1 MYINYVNNIP
11 EYTVTQLNRSIKELL
26 EDKFDYIKLI
36 GESGPITVAS
46 SGHVYFSIKEND
58 EVISCICWKGTHERL
73 EIKLEEGTEY
83 NFFGKVTSYSKFGR
97 SVYQLIID
105 QIEYS
110 GDGSILELIEK
121 RKKDLENRGYF
132 KESHKL
138 TIPKFPKKIGI
149 LTSATGSVIH
159 DIIHRIEN
167 RFPLTNLEVYP
178 IPVQGKKT
186 HTEIIEYLDLIETSQ
201 QKPDLIIFARG
212 GGSLEEMMPF
222 NEPELIKRIY
232 DLKIPSISAIGHETD
247 YTLLDLVCD
256 LRAPTP
262 TAAAE
267 LSVPN
272 QIEVLKDLRNL
283 QIDFSNN
290 IKRKIVL
297 PEKIILNFSN
307 SMNFLSSRIYETE
320 KILSKYVS
328 DNLEAVKEYL
338 SNLKNIIIKNYMKI
352 IEFSPKQK
360 IEITQN
366 KIFSFSKNN
375 QIYVK
380 NKINSVSQNLN
391 LLNRIILNS
400 SIEKNLKKGYSIL
413 KNKKQLIKNIET
425 LKNVKEFSVKMY
437 DGEILIKN
445 KN

>member
-73 EIKLEEGTEY
+73 EINFEEGTKY

-186 HTEIIEYLDLIETSQ
+186 HTEIIEYLNLIETSQ

-222 NEPELIKRIY
+222 NESELIKRVY

-272 QIEVLKDLRNL
+272 QLEVLKDLKNL

-290 IKRKIVL
+290 IKNKIAS
-297 PEKIILNFSN
+297 PEKTILNFSS

-320 KILSKYVS
+320 NILSKCVFNY
-328 DNLEAVKEYL
+328 LEYIKEYL
-338 SNLKNIIIKNYMKI
+338 SKLNNVINKNYMKI
-352 IEFSPKQK
+352 TEFSPKQK
-360 IEITQN
+360 IEITRN
-366 KIFSFSKNN
+366 KVLSISKNS
-375 QIYVK
+375 QIYIK
-380 NKINSVSQNLN
+380 NKMNSANQNLT

-400 SIEKNLKKGYSIL
+400 SIERNLKKGYSIL
-413 KNKKQLIKNIET
+413 KNNQQLIKNIKT
-425 LKNVKEFSVKMY
+425 LKNVSEFSVKMH

>member
-186 HTEIIEYLDLIETSQ
+186 HTEIIEYLDLIETAQ
-201 QKPDLIIFARG
+201 KKPDLIIFARG

-222 NEPELIKRIY
+222 NEPELIKRVY
-232 DLKIPSISAIGHETD
+232 NLKIPSISAIGHETD

-272 QIEVLKDLRNL
+272 QLEVLKDLKNL

-290 IKRKIVL
+290 IKHKIAS
-297 PEKIILNFSN
+297 PEKTILNFSS

-320 KILSKYVS
+320 NILSKCVS
-328 DNLEAVKEYL
+328 NYLEYIKEYL
-338 SNLKNIIIKNYMKI
+338 SKLNNVIYKNFMKI
-352 IEFSPKQK
+352 TEFSPKQK

-366 KIFSFSKNN
+366 KVFSISKNS
-375 QIYVK
+375 QIYIK
-380 NKINSVSQNLN
+380 NKINSANQNLT

-400 SIEKNLKKGYSIL
+400 SIERNLKKGYSIL
-413 KNKKQLIKNIET
+413 KNNQQLIKNIKT
-425 LKNVKEFSVKMY
+425 LKNVSEFSVKMH

>member
-73 EIKLEEGTEY
+73 EINFEEGTKY

-186 HTEIIEYLDLIETSQ
+186 HTEIIEYLNLIETSQ

-222 NEPELIKRIY
+222 NESELIKRVY

-272 QIEVLKDLRNL
+272 KLEVLKDLKNL

-290 IKRKIVL
+290 IKNKIASL
-297 PEKIILNFSN
+297 EKTILNFS
-307 SMNFLSSRIYETE
+307 SSVNFLSSRIYETE
-320 KILSKYVS
+320 NILSKCVFNYV
-328 DNLEAVKEYL
+328 EYIKEYL
-338 SNLKNIIIKNYMKI
+338 SKLNNVINKNYMKI
-352 IEFSPKQK
+352 TEFSPKQK
-360 IEITQN
+360 IEITRN
-366 KIFSFSKNN
+366 KVLSISNN
-375 QIYVK
+375 SQIYIK
-380 NKINSVSQNLN
+380 NKMNSANQNLT

-400 SIEKNLKKGYSIL
+400 SIERNLKKGYSIL
-413 KNKKQLIKNIET
+413 KNNQQLIKNIKT
-425 LKNVKEFSVKMY
+425 LKNVSEFSVKMH

>member
-1 MYINYVNNIP
+1 
-11 EYTVTQLNRSIKELL
+11 
-26 EDKFDYIKLI
+26 
-36 GESGPITVAS
+36 
-46 SGHVYFSIKEND
+46 
-58 EVISCICWKGTHERL
+58 
-73 EIKLEEGTEY
+73 
-83 NFFGKVTSYSKFGR
+83 
-97 SVYQLIID
+97 
-105 QIEYS
+105 
-110 GDGSILELIEK
+110 
-121 RKKDLENRGYF
+121 
-132 KESHKL
+132 
-138 TIPKFPKKIGI
+138 
-149 LTSATGSVIH
+149 
-159 DIIHRIEN
+159 
-167 RFPLTNLEVYP
+167 VYP

-186 HTEIIEYLDLIETSQ
+186 HTEIIEYLDLIEISQ
-201 QKPDLIIFARG
+201 EKPDLIIFARG

-222 NEPELIKRIY
+222 NEPELIKRVY
-232 DLKIPSISAIGHETD
+232 DLNIPSISAIGHETD

-413 KNKKQLIKNIET
+413 KNKKQLIKNIKT

>member
-121 RKKDLENRGYF
+121 RKKDLESRGYF
-132 KESHKL
+132 KDSHKL
-138 TIPKFPKKIGI
+138 IIPKFPKKIGI

-186 HTEIIEYLDLIETSQ
+186 HTEIIEYLDLIEISQ
-201 QKPDLIIFARG
+201 EKPDLIIFARG

-222 NEPELIKRIY
+222 NEPELIKRVY

-272 QIEVLKDLRNL
+272 QLEVLKDLKNL

-290 IKRKIVL
+290 IKHKIAS
-297 PEKIILNFSN
+297 PEKTILNFSS

-320 KILSKYVS
+320 NILSKCVS
-328 DNLEAVKEYL
+328 NYLEYIKEYL
-338 SNLKNIIIKNYMKI
+338 SKLNNVIYKNFMKI
-352 IEFSPKQK
+352 TEFSPKQK

-366 KIFSFSKNN
+366 KVLSISKNT
-375 QIYVK
+375 QIYIK
-380 NKINSVSQNLN
+380 NKMNSANQNLT

-400 SIEKNLKKGYSIL
+400 SIERNLKKGYSIL
-413 KNKKQLIKNIET
+413 KNNQQLIKNIKT
-425 LKNVKEFSVKMY
+425 LKNVSEFSVKMH

>member
-121 RKKDLENRGYF
+121 RKKDLESRGYF
-132 KESHKL
+132 KDSHKL
-138 TIPKFPKKIGI
+138 IIPKFPTKIGI

-186 HTEIIEYLDLIETSQ
+186 HTEIIEYLDLIEISQ
-201 QKPDLIIFARG
+201 EKPDLIIFARG

-222 NEPELIKRIY
+222 NEPELIKRVY

-375 QIYVK
+375 QIYLK

-413 KNKKQLIKNIET
+413 KNKKQLIKNIKT

>member
-222 NEPELIKRIY
+222 NEPELIKRVY

-400 SIEKNLKKGYSIL
+400 SIEKNLKKGYQKYLS
-413 KNKKQLIKNIET
+413 KNNFDQNLQQKKKLI
-425 LKNVKEFSVKMY
+425 F
-437 DGEILIKN
+437 
-445 KN
+445 

>member
-73 EIKLEEGTEY
+73 EIKLEEGAEY

-138 TIPKFPKKIGI
+138 IIPKFPKKIGI

-186 HTEIIEYLDLIETSQ
+186 HTEIIEYLDLIETAQ
-201 QKPDLIIFARG
+201 KKPDLIIFARG

-222 NEPELIKRIY
+222 NEPELIKRVY

-272 QIEVLKDLRNL
+272 QLEVLKDLKNL

-290 IKRKIVL
+290 IKNKIAS
-297 PEKIILNFSN
+297 PEKTILNFSS

-320 KILSKYVS
+320 NILSKCVS
-328 DNLEAVKEYL
+328 NYLEYIKEYL
-338 SNLKNIIIKNYMKI
+338 SKFNNIIYKNFMKI
-352 IEFSPKQK
+352 TEFSPKQK

-366 KIFSFSKNN
+366 KVFSISKNS
-375 QIYVK
+375 QIYIK
-380 NKINSVSQNLN
+380 NKINSANQNLT

-400 SIEKNLKKGYSIL
+400 SIERNLKKGYSIL
-413 KNKKQLIKNIET
+413 KNNQQLIKNIKT
-425 LKNVKEFSVKMY
+425 LRNVSEFSVKMH

>member
-58 EVISCICWKGTHERL
+58 EVISCICWKGTYERL
-73 EIKLEEGTEY
+73 EMKLEEGTEY

-121 RKKDLENRGYF
+121 RKKDLESRGYF
-132 KESHKL
+132 KDSHKL
-138 TIPKFPKKIGI
+138 IIPKFPKKIGI

-186 HTEIIEYLDLIETSQ
+186 HTEIIEYLDLIEISQ
-201 QKPDLIIFARG
+201 EKPDLIIFARG

-222 NEPELIKRIY
+222 NEPELIKRVY

-272 QIEVLKDLRNL
+272 QLEVLKDLKNL

-290 IKRKIVL
+290 IKNKIAS
-297 PEKIILNFSN
+297 PEKTILNFSS

-320 KILSKYVS
+320 NILSKCVS
-328 DNLEAVKEYL
+328 NYLEYIKEYL
-338 SNLKNIIIKNYMKI
+338 SKLNNVIYKNFMKI
-352 IEFSPKQK
+352 TEFSPKQK

-366 KIFSFSKNN
+366 KVLSISKNS
-375 QIYVK
+375 QIYIK
-380 NKINSVSQNLN
+380 NKINSANQNLT

-400 SIEKNLKKGYSIL
+400 SIERNLKKGYSIL
-413 KNKKQLIKNIET
+413 KNNQQLIKNIKT
-425 LKNVKEFSVKMY
+425 LKNVSEFSVKMH

>member
-58 EVISCICWKGTHERL
+58 EVISCICWKGTYERL
-73 EIKLEEGTEY
+73 EMKLEEGT
-83 NFFGKVTSYSKFGR
+83 
-97 SVYQLIID
+97 
-105 QIEYS
+105 EYS

-121 RKKDLENRGYF
+121 RKKDLENKGYF

-222 NEPELIKRIY
+222 NEPELIKRVY

-272 QIEVLKDLRNL
+272 QLEVLKDLKNL

-290 IKRKIVL
+290 IKNKIAS
-297 PEKIILNFSN
+297 PEKTILNFSS

-320 KILSKYVS
+320 NILSKCVFNY
-328 DNLEAVKEYL
+328 LEYIKEYL
-338 SNLKNIIIKNYMKI
+338 SKLNNVINKNYMKI
-352 IEFSPKQK
+352 TEFSPKQK
-360 IEITQN
+360 IEITRN
-366 KIFSFSKNN
+366 KVLSISKNS
-375 QIYVK
+375 QIYIK
-380 NKINSVSQNLN
+380 NKINSANQNLT

-400 SIEKNLKKGYSIL
+400 SIERNLKKGYSIL
-413 KNKKQLIKNIET
+413 KNNQQLIKNIKT
-425 LKNVKEFSVKMY
+425 LKNVSEFSVKMH

-445 KN
+445 KI

>member
-186 HTEIIEYLDLIETSQ
+186 HTEIIEYLDLIETAQ
-201 QKPDLIIFARG
+201 KKPDLIIFARG

-222 NEPELIKRIY
+222 NEPDLIKRVY

-272 QIEVLKDLRNL
+272 QLEVLKDLKNL

-290 IKRKIVL
+290 IKNKIAS
-297 PEKIILNFSN
+297 PEKTILNFSS

-320 KILSKYVS
+320 NILSKCVS
-328 DNLEAVKEYL
+328 NYLEYIKEYL
-338 SNLKNIIIKNYMKI
+338 SKLNNVIYKNFMKI
-352 IEFSPKQK
+352 TEFSPKQK

-366 KIFSFSKNN
+366 KVLSISKNS
-375 QIYVK
+375 QIYIK
-380 NKINSVSQNLN
+380 NKINSANQNLT

-400 SIEKNLKKGYSIL
+400 SIERNLKKGYSIL
-413 KNKKQLIKNIET
+413 KNNQQLIKNIKT
-425 LKNVKEFSVKMY
+425 LKNISEFSVKMH

>member
-58 EVISCICWKGTHERL
+58 EVISCICWKGTYERL
-73 EIKLEEGTEY
+73 EMKLEEGTEY

-121 RKKDLENRGYF
+121 RKKDLENKGYF

-186 HTEIIEYLDLIETSQ
+186 HTEIIEYLDLIEISQ
-201 QKPDLIIFARG
+201 EKPDLIIFARG

-222 NEPELIKRIY
+222 NEPELIKRVY

-413 KNKKQLIKNIET
+413 KNKKQLIKNIKT

>member
-121 RKKDLENRGYF
+121 RKKDLESRGYF
-132 KESHKL
+132 KDSHKL
-138 TIPKFPKKIGI
+138 IIPKFPKKIGI

-222 NEPELIKRIY
+222 NEPELIKRVY

-272 QIEVLKDLRNL
+272 QLEVLKDLKNL

-290 IKRKIVL
+290 IKNKIAS
-297 PEKIILNFSN
+297 PEKTILNFSS

-320 KILSKYVS
+320 NILSKCVS
-328 DNLEAVKEYL
+328 NYLEYIKEYL
-338 SNLKNIIIKNYMKI
+338 SKLNNVIYKNFMKI
-352 IEFSPKQK
+352 TEFSPKQK

-366 KIFSFSKNN
+366 KVLSISKNS
-375 QIYVK
+375 QIYIK
-380 NKINSVSQNLN
+380 NKMNSANQNLT
-391 LLNRIILNS
+391 LLSRIILNS
-400 SIEKNLKKGYSIL
+400 SIERNLKKGYSIL
-413 KNKKQLIKNIET
+413 KNNQQLIKNIKT
-425 LKNVKEFSVKMY
+425 LKNVSEFSVKMH

>member
-186 HTEIIEYLDLIETSQ
+186 HTEIIEYLDLIEISQ
-201 QKPDLIIFARG
+201 EKPDLIIFARG

-222 NEPELIKRIY
+222 NEPELIKRVY

-413 KNKKQLIKNIET
+413 KNKKQLIKNIKT

>member
-132 KESHKL
+132 KESHRL

-222 NEPELIKRIY
+222 NEPELIKRVY

-272 QIEVLKDLRNL
+272 QLEVLKDLKNL

-290 IKRKIVL
+290 IKNKIAS
-297 PEKIILNFSN
+297 PEKTILNFSS

-320 KILSKYVS
+320 NILSKCVS
-328 DNLEAVKEYL
+328 NYLEYIKEYL
-338 SNLKNIIIKNYMKI
+338 SKLNNVIYKNFMKI
-352 IEFSPKQK
+352 TEFSPKQK

-366 KIFSFSKNN
+366 KVLSISKNS
-375 QIYVK
+375 QIYIK
-380 NKINSVSQNLN
+380 NKMNSANQNLT

-400 SIEKNLKKGYSIL
+400 SIERNLKKGYSIL
-413 KNKKQLIKNIET
+413 KNNQQLIKNIKT
-425 LKNVKEFSVKMY
+425 LKNVSEFSVKMH